1 MTTALWCL
9 MIAGWL
15 PIVCAGIAK
24 WGASDYDNRQ
34 PREWL
39 EKQEGYRKRA
49 NAAQQNSW
57 EAFLWFGIAVVVA
70 MITKAEQS
78 WLDSLAMIFVASR
91 IAFIGFYV
99 ANWSTARSLAWLLGF
114 ITTLVIFASGGS
126 AV

>member
-24 WGASDYDNRQ
+24 WGASDFDNRH

-57 EAFLWFGIAVVVA
+57 EAFTWFGIAVVVA
-70 MITKAEQS
+70 MVTKAEQS
-78 WLDSLAMIFVASR
+78 WLDSLAIIFIASR
-91 IAFIGFYV
+91 LAFIGFYV
-99 ANWSTARSLAWLLGF
+99 ANWSTARTLAWLLGF
-114 ITTLVIFASGGS
+114 ITTLVIFASGSS